1 MKVSDLT
8 GIGRLGG
15 IDADGFYH
23 VMVKPR
29 FRPLLAETDEIFLI
43 FNSDRVFFV
52 TICDRD
58 ISDRKLR
65 LKFAE
70 EGIEEERK
78 LHREVILA
86 LQTGE
91 DETDEPDELLD
102 FTVVF
107 GNREIGKVTDYFHN
121 NAQYVL
127 VVSGSDGVEFL
138 IPMVDYYIGE
148 VIPDPGVIV
157 LINAE
162 SLLTVDAR

>member
-29 FRPLLAETDEIFLI
+29 FRRLLAETDEIYLI

-70 EGIEEERK
+70 EGIDKERK

-91 DETDEPDELLD
+91 DETDEPDELLG

-107 GNREIGKVTDYFHN
+107 ANREVGKVKDYFHN

-138 IPMVDYYIGE
+138 IPFVDYYIGE

-162 SLLTVDAR
+162 SLLEVDAR

>member
-8 GIGRLGG
+8 AVGRLGG
-15 IDADGFYH
+15 MDADGFFQ
-23 VMVKPR
+23 VMVKPHYR
-29 FRPLLAETDEIFLI
+29 KILTETEEIFLI

-70 EGIEEERK
+70 EGIDEERK

-91 DETDEPDELLD
+91 DETDEPDELLG

-107 GNREIGKVTDYFHN
+107 ANREVGKVKDYFHN

-138 IPMVDYYIGE
+138 IPFVDYYIGE

-162 SLLTVDAR
+162 SLLEVDAR

>member
-29 FRPLLAETDEIFLI
+29 FRRLLAETDEIYLI

-70 EGIEEERK
+70 EGIDEERK

-91 DETDEPDELLD
+91 DETDEPDELLG

-107 GNREIGKVTDYFHN
+107 ANREVGKVKDYFHN

-138 IPMVDYYIGE
+138 IPFVDYYIGE

-162 SLLTVDAR
+162 SLLEVDAR

>member
-29 FRPLLAETDEIFLI
+29 FRRLLAETDEIYLI

-70 EGIEEERK
+70 EGIDEERK

-91 DETDEPDELLD
+91 DETDEPDELLG

-107 GNREIGKVTDYFHN
+107 ANREVGKVKDYFHN

-138 IPMVDYYIGE
+138 IPFVDYYIGE

-157 LINAE
+157 LITAE
-162 SLLTVDAR
+162 SLLEVDAR